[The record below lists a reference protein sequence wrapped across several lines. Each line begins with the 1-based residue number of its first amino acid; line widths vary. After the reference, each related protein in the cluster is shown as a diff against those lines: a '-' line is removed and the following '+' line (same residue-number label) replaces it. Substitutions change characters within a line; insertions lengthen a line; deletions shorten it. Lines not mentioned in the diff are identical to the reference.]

1 MPAAGWGAAFT
12 AFFVVLKS
20 QERGESWVELTG
32 YGCAGAAMTVAGTG
46 FWVWRGR
53 QASRRYGI

>member
-1 MPAAGWGAAFT
+1 
-12 AFFVVLKS
+12 VVLKS